1 MPEIA
6 YPSPEPSLSA
16 GGTGGTGAEE
26 AAGAGDGVG
35 NGRGTAP
42 VVAQA
47 VRHAVAATRI
57 RRREGRM
64 VSSRTIGLKDSG
76 LTPQE

>member
-1 MPEIA
+1 M
-6 YPSPEPSLSA
+6 SLEKRVSA
-16 GGTGGTGAEE
+16 LEE